1 MLKHILWLSRNSAG
15 KFREPNFIPL
25 RLRQFLEVPD
35 NGYIATVGSGL
46 LVGCGSI
53 GKRHLSELLQRY
65 SKVFVVDINQEVRR
79 NLEIKFGNQVSTFS
93 AISELPNTEL
103 DLAVISTWG
112 PDHLS
117 HLKSVLMIR
126 PRFILIEKPLESSL
140 YKVSQISQLLQD
152 SKVPYAVNFS
162 LRYNEQ
168 LNKILPLAS
177 QYNLGK
183 ITNISV
189 SGGANC
195 ISTNGIHYLDFFMTL
210 LKTFPESVMAD
221 IRNDQINP
229 RNRDLSFFGGVATWR
244 LKNGV
249 SVTIDFS
256 SSSYSQP
263 RILIFF
269 ERGLIDIYSESMK
282 VFSNNEMRQMKN
294 LPITR
299 TKVFDQELETLNLAD
314 PGYLDGIT
322 ILYSKICSGDS
333 DLKFDDQIEGTKQ
346 ILLACISSKLERKV
360 YADETFSEELLM
372 HDWKIS

>member
-1 MLKHILWLSRNSAG
+1 MG
-15 KFREPNFIPL
+15 C
-25 RLRQFLEVPD
+25 
-35 NGYIATVGSGL
+35 GL

-79 NLEIKFGNQVSTFS
+79 NLEIKFGNQVSAFS
-93 AISELPNTEL
+93 AISELPKTEL

-117 HLKSVLMIR
+117 HLRSVLMIR

-140 YKVSQISQLLQD
+140 YKISQISQLLQE
-152 SKVPYAVNFS
+152 SEVPYAINFS

-168 LNKILPLAS
+168 LNKILLLAS
-177 QYNLGK
+177 KYNLGK

-195 ISTNGIHYLDFFMTL
+195 VSTNGIHYLDFFMTL
-210 LKTFPESVMAD
+210 LNSFPESVMAD
-221 IRNDQINP
+221 LRNDQINP

-249 SVTIDFS
+249 SVTLDFS
-256 SSSYSQP
+256 NSSFSQP
-263 RILIFF
+263 RILTYL
-269 ERGLIDIYSESMK
+269 ERGMIDIYSESMK
-282 VFSNNEMRQMKN
+282 VFSNNDLRQIKD

-314 PGYLDGIT
+314 PAHLDGMT

-333 DLKFDDQIEGTKQ
+333 DIKFDDQIEGTKQ
-346 ILLACISSKLERKV
+346 IILACISSKLERKV

>member
-1 MLKHILWLSRNSAG
+1 M
-15 KFREPNFIPL
+15 
-25 RLRQFLEVPD
+25 PD
-35 NGYIATVGSGL
+35 YGYIVAVESGL

-79 NLEIKFGNQVSTFS
+79 NLEIKFGNQVSAFS
-93 AISELPNTEL
+93 AISELPKTEM

-117 HLKSVLMIR
+117 HLKSVLMIQ

-168 LNKILPLAS
+168 FNKILPLANK
-177 QYNLGK
+177 YNLGK

-221 IRNDQINP
+221 LRNDQINP
-229 RNRDLSFFGGVATWR
+229 RNRDLSFFGGVATWK

-249 SVTIDFS
+249 SVTLDFS
-256 SSSYSQP
+256 NSSYSQP

-269 ERGLIDIYSESMK
+269 ERGLINIYSESMK
-282 VFSNNEMRQMKN
+282 VFSNNDMRQVKD

-299 TKVFDQELETLNLAD
+299 TKVFDQELETLNLEDAA
-314 PGYLDGIT
+314 YLDGIAN
-322 ILYSKICSGDS
+322 LYSMICSSDS
-333 DLKFDDQIEGTKQ
+333 VPKFDDQIESTRQ

-360 YADETFSEELLM
+360 YAEETFSEEVFM